1 MKRTLLAFGIII
13 AGLQSSYAQQVSKS
27 TVTIDKLPQAGQT
40 IRFQETES
48 VVEDAIKSII
58 KKNDGKVK
66 TSRGYIIGRKLKMSE
81 LSDQKL
87 DVYFKL
93 ESEGRRKNQTSIV
106 TMAIKQPDGKFASD
120 SSNNE
125 LQQRGAVFLTGF
137 QQRVLLYKK
146 DTEIAELQAELRKLN
161 KTLANDKKDHQS
173 TLDKKMKHMKDIE
186 TRLSALTGGN

>member
-1 MKRTLLAFGIII
+1 MKRTLLTFGIAI
-13 AGLQSSYAQQVSKS
+13 AGFRGLYAQPVTKS
-27 TVTIDKLPQAGQT
+27 TVTIDKQPQAAQT
-40 IRFQETES
+40 VRFQETES

-66 TSRGYIIGRKLKMSE
+66 TSKGYIIGRKVKMSE

-93 ESEGRRKNQTSIV
+93 DAEGRRKNQNSMV

-120 SSNNE
+120 SSNSE
-125 LQQRGAVFLTGF
+125 LQQRGSIYLTGF

-146 DTEIAELQAELRKLN
+146 DTEIAALQAELKKLN
-161 KTLANDKKDHQS
+161 KTLASDKKDHQS
-173 TLDKKMKHMKDIE
+173 NLDKKMKHMKDIE
-186 TRLSALTGGN
+186 TRLSALSGN

>member
-1 MKRTLLAFGIII
+1 MKRTLLTFGIAI
-13 AGLQSSYAQQVSKS
+13 AGIQGLYAQQVTKS
-27 TVTIDKLPQAGQT
+27 TVTIDKQPQAAQT
-40 IRFQETES
+40 VRFQETES
-48 VVEDAIKSII
+48 VVEDAIENII
-58 KKNDGKVK
+58 KKNNGKVK
-66 TSRGYIIGRKLKMSE
+66 KSRGYIIGRKVKMNE

-93 ESEGRRKNQTSIV
+93 DAEGRRKNQTSIV
-106 TMAIKQPDGKFASD
+106 SMAIKQPDGKFASD

-125 LQQRGAVFLTGF
+125 LQQRGAVYLTGF

-146 DTEIAELQAELRKLN
+146 DTEIAALQAELKKLN

-173 TLDKKMKHMKDIE
+173 NLDKKMKHMKDIE